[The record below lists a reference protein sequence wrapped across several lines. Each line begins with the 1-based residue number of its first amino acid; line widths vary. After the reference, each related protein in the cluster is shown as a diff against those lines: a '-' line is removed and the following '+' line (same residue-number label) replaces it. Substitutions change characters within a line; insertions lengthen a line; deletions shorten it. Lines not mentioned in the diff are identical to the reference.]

1 MENKNTMPQQF
12 NTIYQWRYEVI
23 SPDECQVTDS
33 TGRLILTAW
42 PGTPEQFVSDGQ
54 SVTLSSDSATL
65 LPANGGRMVSA
76 GSSGGGAALSAT
88 GEPLQSLTD
97 SALAMRHATWYDNAE
112 QTAITVIPT
121 TWKNEVMT
129 CYLRT
134 DVPVSL
140 SGVTWLYGAPAMM
153 EGFTFVIA
161 LQQVDAST
169 ILANLAYSLK
179 K

>member
-1 MENKNTMPQQF
+1 MPQQY
-12 NTIYQWRYEVI
+12 NTIYQWRYEVT

-33 TGRLILTAW
+33 AGRQILTVW
-42 PGTPEQFVSDGQ
+42 PGTPEQFVADGQ
-54 SVTLSSDSATL
+54 PVILSSSYATL
-65 LPANGGRMVSA
+65 KPANGGRVIS
-76 GSSGGGAALSAT
+76 GVSSGGGQALSAT
-88 GEPLQSLTD
+88 GEPIEELFTGELI
-97 SALAMRHATWYDNAE
+97 MKHATWFTN
-112 QTAITVIPT
+112 ITQSSVSVQPGG
-121 TWKNEVMT
+121 WRNEVMT

-134 DVPVSL
+134 EVPVSL

-153 EGFTFVIA
+153 EGFTFVVA